1 MEFRKKKFIIIIFLI
16 LFFVLFLYLENNTLS
31 VTKLD
36 IKSERL
42 PNNFRDYKIVHLSD
56 LHSKSF
62 GDNQKYLVNKIKK
75 IKPDIIFFTG
85 DLVDSKKYNEEVS
98 VTLLEQLVDISPVC
112 FVTGNHEWW
121 SGKFDSLEKRLIDIG
136 VNVLRNEKI
145 EVIRNNDKI
154 NILGIDDPY
163 AHYTNNNN
171 AYSFI
176 DRLKNL
182 KKDIPKEDF
191 NILLSHRP
199 ELFSLYNNEEIDLI
213 FSGHAHGGQ
222 FRIPFVGGII
232 SPDQGFL
239 PKYTN
244 GIYKDSKSTLVVSSG
259 LGNSIIPQR
268 IFNRP
273 EIIIVTLKK

>member
-1 MEFRKKKFIIIIFLI
+1 MKLRKKKFVIIIFFI
-16 LFFVLFLYLENNTLS
+16 LFFILFLYFENNMIS

-36 IKSERL
+36 IKLEKL
-42 PNNFRDYKIVHLSD
+42 PDNFKDYKIIHLSD

-75 IKPDIIFFTG
+75 INPDIIFFTG

-98 VTLLEQLVDISPVC
+98 VNLLEQLVDISPVC

-145 EVIRNNDKI
+145 EIIRNNDKI
-154 NILGIDDPY
+154 NILGIDDPNAY
-163 AHYTNNNN
+163 YTDNN

-176 DRLKNL
+176 VRIKDLI
-182 KKDIPKEDF
+182 KDIPKEDF

-199 ELFSLYNNEEIDLI
+199 EKFPLYKAEEIDLI

-222 FRIPFVGGII
+222 FRIPFIGGII

-239 PKYTN
+239 PKYTK
-244 GIYKDSKSTLVVSSG
+244 GVYKDSKSTMIVSRG
-259 LGNSIIPQR
+259 LGNSIISQR

-273 EIIIVTLKK
+273 EIIVVSLKK